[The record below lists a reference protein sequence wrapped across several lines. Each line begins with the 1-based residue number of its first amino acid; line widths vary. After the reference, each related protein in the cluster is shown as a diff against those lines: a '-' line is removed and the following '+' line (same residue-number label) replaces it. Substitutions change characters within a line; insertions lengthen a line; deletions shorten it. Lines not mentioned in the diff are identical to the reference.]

1 MSATAMN
8 DELLRLV
15 QADQRTAGEPV
26 HDGATVEQLEQL
38 RSQARAV
45 LGVEVP
51 HAFLGFLRESNGL
64 DYNGL
69 VIYDCTS
76 SPQSP
81 SRGFWQGL
89 VAANLAWRENPSLR
103 SVLVL
108 GDSDMDLFAW
118 RPDTGAW
125 LRMDRIAHDR
135 VQTYP
140 SFDALIEDALQARL

>member
-8 DELLRLV
+8 DELLRQV
-15 QADQRTAGEPV
+15 QADQRTAGELV
-26 HDGATVEQLEQL
+26 REGATVEQLEQL
-38 RSQARAV
+38 RSQSRAA

-51 HAFLGFLRESNGL
+51 HAVLEFLRESNGL

>member
-8 DELLRLV
+8 DELLRQV
-15 QADQRTAGEPV
+15 QADQRTAGELV
-26 HDGATVEQLEQL
+26 REGATVEQLEQL
-38 RSQARAV
+38 RSQSRAA

-51 HAFLGFLRESNGL
+51 HAVLEFLRESNGL

-81 SRGFWQGL
+81 SGGFWQGL

-108 GDSDMDLFAW
+108 GDSDMDLYAW
-118 RPDTGAW
+118 RADTGAW

-135 VQTYP
+135 VQTYG
-140 SFDALIEDALQARL
+140 SFESMIEEALQARL